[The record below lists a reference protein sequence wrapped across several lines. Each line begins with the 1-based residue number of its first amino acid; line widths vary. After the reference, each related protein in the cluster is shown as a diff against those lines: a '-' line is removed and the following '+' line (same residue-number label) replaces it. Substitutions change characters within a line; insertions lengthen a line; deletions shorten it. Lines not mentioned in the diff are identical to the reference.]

1 MKEKIRLGFL
11 RLRLMLRLTRISVIA
26 YLIAVIGFFAF
37 VTLICFDGGTK
48 GEVFRVAYTGGVRYL
63 FGGFSMLL
71 GCVAGAVSVFRFGK
85 GGRGDLLR
93 LLPERS
99 EVTFVTVSLCE
110 FIKVFTLSII
120 GFAFLTVFH
129 TVNGMTCNTDIRYIL
144 VIFAEYCCYLVLY
157 FAVGAFFSALSGRVI
172 TTVLG
177 CASYYMGIGLI
188 CYTVMGLNTYLP
200 IESSGFLSLICA
212 PFIYNAPFFTIFYA
226 EMAGVWDILS
236 SPSRYVCAFN
246 GGLSIFGMLF
256 SAAVFYLLAVFVFKY
271 RRVERL
277 KEPYCFPFVAPIVT
291 AVLTLECYFF
301 IVIAPWNEFGTS
313 LKRVMAVFQAG
324 KMLPGTEYAVV
335 FFVSFFIFSAL
346 TSCSTR
352 GAFKYLK
359 LLPTLAVATYI
370 FQTVWLGGW
379 V

>member
-1 MKEKIRLGFL
+1 MKDKIKLGLL
-11 RLRLMLRLTRISVIA
+11 RLRLMLRLTRISLIA
-26 YLIAVIGFFAF
+26 YLIAIVGFFAF
-37 VTLICFDGGTK
+37 AIVACLEGDGFETVYK
-48 GEVFRVAYTGGVRYL
+48 SEIRYF
-63 FGGFSMLL
+63 FGIFSMLL

-93 LLPERS
+93 LIPERNT
-99 EVTFVTVSLCE
+99 VTFVTVSLCE
-110 FIKVFTLSII
+110 LIKVIALSVI
-120 GFAFLTVFH
+120 GFASLIGICAVIGRNS
-129 TVNGMTCNTDIRYIL
+129 VAGIRYIL
-144 VIFAEYCCYLVLY
+144 VILAEYGCYLVLY

-177 CASYYMGIGLI
+177 CASYYLGIGLI

-200 IESSGFLSLICA
+200 IESSGFLSLVCA
-212 PFIYNAPFFTIFYA
+212 PFMYNAPFFTSFYS
-226 EMAGVWDILS
+226 EMYGVWDILS
-236 SPSRYVCAFN
+236 SPRRYVCAFN

-256 SAAVFYLLAVFVFKY
+256 SAAVFYLLAVLVFKY
-271 RRVERL
+271 RRTERL
-277 KEPYCFPFVAPIVT
+277 GEPYCFPFVAPTIT
-291 AVLTLECYFF
+291 SVLTVECYFLAL
-301 IVIAPWNEFGTS
+301 ITPWNEFGTVIN
-313 LKRVMAVFQAG
+313 RVMTVFQGG
-324 KMLPGTEYAVV
+324 KLLPGTEYAVV